1 MVFFFR
7 IVFYRAPSTGI
18 QYITEGPIFYQPG
31 EEDLS
36 YKILNDAQ
44 CLNETLNICAS
55 CDPVLGCFKF
65 EAPEYSM
72 YYFEFSAPMERR
84 INMNQDEWAKI
95 SVLRYNSWTGLTT
108 TERVF
113 YHFVHNNSTGHFEA
127 SFHLYVFRNE
137 QIWLYNHRENTIFV
151 GPRQNQIEFRVYQYT
166 PTDVVANDACTVS

>member
-65 EAPEYSM
+65 EAPSTLCTILSSPRLWSGELIWIKTNGQKYRYWGTIPGLDSLLQNGCSTTSFTIIPPAILRLRSTCTYLEMSKYGYITTVKTLYSLGH
-72 YYFEFSAPMERR
+72 
-84 INMNQDEWAKI
+84 AKI
-95 SVLRYNSWTGLTT
+95 R
-108 TERVF
+108 
-113 YHFVHNNSTGHFEA
+113 
-127 SFHLYVFRNE
+127 
-137 QIWLYNHRENTIFV
+137 
-151 GPRQNQIEFRVYQYT
+151 
-166 PTDVVANDACTVS
+166 